1 VIILNENIIRYKL
14 TESVEVL
21 RLLDSETKYFE
32 ALWEIPEGVVY
43 NAYIVRGGSGVVLV
57 DTWKV
62 GYGGELVEILEETG
76 VLDKLT
82 HIITHHVEPDHSGVL
97 PDLVNAKPDVTVIG
111 HPMAEKLIRSQYGV
125 TVKFKPVKDGE
136 EVEVSGLR
144 FSFYHTPWLHWP
156 ETIVS
161 YLHSDGVLFTGDVF
175 GSYGMFREKL
185 LSSLSSE
192 ERDRYFKLARKY
204 FANVVGHYRE
214 FVLRSLNRLV
224 ELIEK
229 SEYIA
234 PAHGLVLEKSDALI
248 MAKLYE
254 KWARSTGSKVLVVYD
269 SMYGFIERFIL
280 ELTSRLKSRD
290 YEVSTHAFTWSKRS
304 LISEVVGEGVEANA
318 LVIGVSLYENKP
330 FPLIEYLVRLL
341 VHKTGC
347 KKTIIISA
355 YGWGSR
361 GAELKSLLESYGCR
375 EVHYYEAPP
384 SGLQGL
390 VEDVEKALL
399 G

>member
-1 VIILNENIIRYKL
+1 VIILNENIVRYKL
-14 TESVEVL
+14 TENVEVL

-32 ALWEIPEGVVY
+32 ALWEIPEGIVY
-43 NAYIVRGGSGVVLV
+43 NAYIVRSGSGVVLV

-62 GYGGELVEILEETG
+62 GYGGKLVEILEETG

-82 HIITHHVEPDHSGVL
+82 HIIAHHLEPDHSGVIL
-97 PDLVNAKPDVTVIG
+97 DLVNVKPDVTIIG
-111 HPMAEKLIRSQYGV
+111 HPLAEKLIKSQYGV
-125 TVKFKPVKDGE
+125 TVKFKPVRDGE

-144 FSFYHTPWLHWP
+144 FSFYYTPWLHWP

-161 YLHSDGVLFTGDVF
+161 YLHSDRVLFTCDVF
-175 GSYGMFREKL
+175 GSYGLFREKL
-185 LSSLSSE
+185 LSSLSIE

-204 FANVVGHYRE
+204 FANVIGHYRE

-234 PAHGLVLEKSDALI
+234 PAHGLVFEKSDALI

-280 ELTSRLKSRD
+280 ELTSRLKSRG

-330 FPLIEYLVRLL
+330 FPIIEYLVRLL
-341 VHKTGC
+341 VHKMGC

-355 YGWGSR
+355 YGWGGR

-375 EVHYYEAPP
+375 EVHYYEASP

-390 VEDVEKALL
+390 IEDVEKALL